1 MWEAERG
8 GQKHEWEGAVFPRA
22 QGKLKVLLTTYSQ
35 NAPIL
40 GIPAELL
47 HNNLYIALVYML
59 KIRSFP
65 SSSFNPVTKKYFH
78 LHL

>member
-35 NAPIL
+35 NARIL
-40 GIPAELL
+40 GIPSELL
-47 HNNLYIALVYML
+47 HNYVYFVLMC
-59 KIRSFP
+59 IC
-65 SSSFNPVTKKYFH
+65 
-78 LHL
+78 